1 MIVSWIF
8 LSFSIELTV
17 GISPLAKKFVK
28 RKTKPKNEKTNLLS
42 KLIL

>member
-8 LSFSIELTV
+8 ISFFIEFTA
-17 GISPLAKKFVK
+17 GISPLAKKFAK

-42 KLIL
+42 KLI